1 MGFLEQLFCQ
11 NSWGSTLKYF
21 RKTALEG
28 EESLEYSSE
37 NWFSL
42 GKISL
47 WTRAIESFNITGRFG
62 SEESRLGRTRA
73 RRKTWHFSLLFS
85 TESVCSAIFRSRK
98 QDVQISDALCL
109 YHSHLR

>member
-1 MGFLEQLFCQ
+1 MGFLEQPFCQ

-47 WTRAIESFNITGRFG
+47 WTRAIERFTIPGHFG
-62 SEESRLGRTRA
+62 SEESRLGRTCA
-73 RRKTWHFSLLFS
+73 RRKTWRFSLLFS
-85 TESVCSAIFRSRK
+85 TEPAQPFSEAGNKIYRF
-98 QDVQISDALCL
+98 QMLCASTT
-109 YHSHLR
+109 HI